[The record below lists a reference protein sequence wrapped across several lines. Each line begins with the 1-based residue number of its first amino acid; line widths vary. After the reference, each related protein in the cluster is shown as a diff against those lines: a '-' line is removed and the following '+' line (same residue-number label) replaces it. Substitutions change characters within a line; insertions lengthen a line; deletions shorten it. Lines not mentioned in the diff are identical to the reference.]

1 MTQPRAGEGVPGWLR
16 ALQDEEHPPDTSRSL
31 SSIRP
36 RRQIPEGRQHRSASL
51 GCPPS
56 LFPSPFGVRG
66 ERDPPATHGGRWVW
80 GSSGRR
86 AGRSWPGPPAAGSRA
101 GSCSAPPSP
110 PTSRCRAPASG
121 SRPRAARSSLGTGKI
136 PQVGRGLPE
145 GGSALKRTAPKP
157 GRRRT
162 SAEGFVAQPAAAAG
176 PARAPLQLLVLPLAA
191 PQADGRCAG
200 PVGVL
205 GRWQRGGEGH
215 SGVRGAEEH
224 PAPQP
229 HSPQGAGVSPKA
241 PKFSFQPARPSPV
254 PNFSAGPRR
263 GARSL
268 LVPAAPGCFAS
279 PPPRSQTPRCY
290 LLGTRRSPAWPAGRG
305 RGAPAP

>member
-1 MTQPRAGEGVPGWLR
+1 MSGTPPLLTEAGGFGGPAAVGLAGAGRVPQQQVARPAAVAHHRA
-16 ALQDEEHPPDTSRSL
+16 HPPVVAVHQRVEVGL
-31 SSIRP
+31 
-36 RRQIPEGRQHRSASL
+36 
-51 GCPPS
+51 
-56 LFPSPFGVRG
+56 
-66 ERDPPATHGGRWVW
+66 
-80 GSSGRR
+80 
-86 AGRSWPGPPAAGSRA
+86 GPPA
-101 GSCSAPPSP
+101 
-110 PTSRCRAPASG
+110 
-121 SRPRAARSSLGTGKI
+121 
-136 PQVGRGLPE
+136 VHWGRGRSHKWDAGCRRGARPQ
-145 GGSALKRTAPKP
+145 KRTAPKP

>member
-86 AGRSWPGPPAAGSRA
+86 AGRSWPGPPAAGSQA

-145 GGSALKRTAPKP
+145 GGSAPKTHGPKTGPPPYLGRRICSPASSSCRPRTGSSSAPCASPCSPP
-157 GRRRT
+157 GRWALCRT
-162 SAEGFVAQPAAAAG
+162 SRCPG
-176 PARAPLQLLVLPLAA
+176 PLAA
-191 PQADGRCAG
+191 
-200 PVGVL
+200 
-205 GRWQRGGEGH
+205 
-215 SGVRGAEEH
+215 
-224 PAPQP
+224 
-229 HSPQGAGVSPKA
+229 
-241 PKFSFQPARPSPV
+241 
-254 PNFSAGPRR
+254 
-263 GARSL
+263 
-268 LVPAAPGCFAS
+268 
-279 PPPRSQTPRCY
+279 
-290 LLGTRRSPAWPAGRG
+290 RG
-305 RGAPAP
+305 RGAQRG